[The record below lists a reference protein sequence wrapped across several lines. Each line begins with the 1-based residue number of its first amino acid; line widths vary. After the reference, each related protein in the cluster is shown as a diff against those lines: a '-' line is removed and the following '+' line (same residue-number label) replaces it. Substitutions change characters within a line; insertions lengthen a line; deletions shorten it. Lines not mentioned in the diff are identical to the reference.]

1 MKPLIHQIFYVSKAT
16 PKLGVNGIERIIRS
30 ARNFNPDFGITGILL
45 HKGGMFLQLIEG
57 PHAHVRKLFDEK
69 IKKDPR
75 HANLIEV
82 FSQDSPS
89 RVFDGWSMGFH
100 EVSDFDLKLVNEV
113 LSWNR
118 LIHSGKEIDSQLI
131 LHVLNRFRSRGEAG
145 RQERA
150 EGWETV

>member
-1 MKPLIHQIFYVSKAT
+1 MEPLIHQIFYVSKAT
-16 PKLGVNGIERIIRS
+16 PRLGANGIERIVRS
-30 ARNFNPDFGITGILL
+30 ARNFNPESGITGILL

-57 PHAHVRKLFDEK
+57 PEARVRTLFEER
-69 IKKDPR
+69 IKRDPR
-75 HANLIEV
+75 HSNIIEV
-82 FSQDSPS
+82 FSQNSSS

-100 EVSDFDLKLVNEV
+100 EVSEFDVKLVNEV

-131 LHVLNRFRSRGEAG
+131 LHVLNRFKNRGPEPLLERS
-145 RQERA
+145 